1 MQSSHIGSS
10 GRAGSRLAESRPA
23 TAAVHAL
30 VRETSFC
37 RFGFA
42 RSRSFRLAEKVA
54 TRAQV
59 PLARRCLRTVRAERR
74 SRDLGQSTR
83 YGQAG

>member
-1 MQSSHIGSS
+1 MHSSHIGSS

-23 TAAVHAL
+23 TTAVHAL
-30 VRETSFC
+30 VREASFY

-42 RSRSFRLAEKVA
+42 RSRSIRLAKEVA
-54 TRAQV
+54 ARAQV
-59 PLARRCLRTVRAERR
+59 PLARRRLRTVRAERR
-74 SRDLGQSTR
+74 SRDLGQPTR

>member
-1 MQSSHIGSS
+1 MHSSHIGSS

-23 TAAVHAL
+23 TTAVHAL
-30 VRETSFC
+30 VREASFY

-42 RSRSFRLAEKVA
+42 RSRSIRLAEEVA
-54 TRAQV
+54 ARAQV
-59 PLARRCLRTVRAERR
+59 PLARRRLRTVRAERR
-74 SRDLGQSTR
+74 SRDLGQPAR

>member
-1 MQSSHIGSS
+1 MRFSHVGSS
-10 GRAGSRLAESRPA
+10 GRAGSRLAESHSA

-30 VRETSFC
+30 VRETSLC

-42 RSRSFRLAEKVA
+42 RSRSIRLAEKVA
-54 TRAQV
+54 ARAQV
-59 PLARRCLRTVRAERR
+59 PLARRRLRTVRAECR
-74 SRDLGQSTR
+74 SRGLGQPTR